1 MNRKSVTVVLKSG
14 SKLVYRPTR
23 GTFQQRSKSNFNCR
37 VKYVAGGNSTVVQAH
52 KSYKHCGGPYEHL
65 LNDMERTASKSDPIA
80 VNEQARIDE
89 INKLADEQRKD
100 AANKGGSKKR
110 PEVVYKQR
118 SDRKK

>member
-37 VKYVAGGNSTVVQAH
+37 VKYVAGGNATVQTH
-52 KSYKHCGGPYEHL
+52 KSYKHCSGPYEHL
-65 LNDMERTASKSDPIA
+65 LNDMERAASKLDPIA

>member
-14 SKLVYRPTR
+14 SKFVYRPTR
-23 GTFQQRSKSNFNCR
+23 GTFQQRSKNNFNCR
-37 VKYVAGGNSTVVQAH
+37 VKYVVGGNSTVVQAR
-52 KSYKHCGGPYEHL
+52 KSYKHCSGPYEYL
-65 LNDMERTASKSDPIA
+65 LNDMERAASKSDPIA